1 MPYLGNEQRTMA
13 EKRKAQNSTASSSIS
28 TNSVIDLSKLPPVL
42 QSKVVQVTN
51 KAALEAGQGRE
62 RSVKEAKKRFKETRK
77 ESVGQV
83 HSQSEPSE
91 VGPYQGR
98 DPRRKNKLPGFWF
111 GEVLTFEYCSK
122 SWSLCS
128 VPSSCIFV
136 SFPDVRWLAEM
147 ICKVQTGEYQ
157 WKCQL
162 EGSDYAGIKEICI
175 TSKSSGQNVNQVT
188 MRLPLL
194 QNQPN

>member
-62 RSVKEAKKRFKETRK
+62 RSVKEAEKRFKEARK

-98 DPRRKNKLPGFWF
+98 DPRRKNKLPGF
-111 GEVLTFEYCSK
+111 
-122 SWSLCS
+122 
-128 VPSSCIFV
+128 
-136 SFPDVRWLAEM
+136 
-147 ICKVQTGEYQ
+147 
-157 WKCQL
+157 
-162 EGSDYAGIKEICI
+162 
-175 TSKSSGQNVNQVT
+175 
-188 MRLPLL
+188 
-194 QNQPN
+194 